1 MKKNIKMKQHLN
13 LLLIIPILC
22 LFSCQPEVD
31 SELLKGNW
39 KAIEMI
45 EEGKTT
51 NLADRDVSFNF
62 YDNGTYL
69 YDSNNSY
76 KEAGPYRIKGQMLY
90 TIDTIAEGRL
100 EKSVKIALLAADS
113 LTFDMNRNGVPQTL
127 KLVRR

>member
-1 MKKNIKMKQHLN
+1 MKR
-13 LLLIIPILC
+13 LLITLLIFPILI
-22 LFSCQPEVD
+22 LFSCQPELD

-45 EEGKTT
+45 EEGKST
-51 NLADRDVSFNF
+51 NLAERNVSFNF
-62 YDNGTYL
+62 YENGTYL

-76 KEAGPYRIKGQMLY
+76 KEAGPYHIKGQMLY

-100 EKSVKIALLAADS
+100 EKSVKIARLEADS
-113 LTFDMNRNGVPQTL
+113 MTFDMNRNGIPQTL